1 MDYLYIT
8 IIIMLIIYSI
18 KNLRETKKLPNDYA
32 YNIYQNSRYYRL
44 LILVIA
50 CVIGIVIFLI
60 QKIFY

>member
-18 KNLRETKKLPNDYA
+18 KNLRETKKLHNDNA